1 MCLGAPEFWDGDV
14 SHIQR
19 HTYCSIAGPTPRS
32 FLSLQLS
39 EPERSV
45 CVCNGGFQGLGEECL
60 MRLDRHKFCIKRK
73 LTHTHG
79 GGEAD
84 PR

>member
-19 HTYCSIAGPTPRS
+19 HIYCSIAGPTPRS

-39 EPERSV
+39 EPERKCV
-45 CVCNGGFQGLGEECL
+45 CVCVTVGSRDLW
-60 MRLDRHKFCIKRK
+60 RTVSD
-73 LTHTHG
+73 
-79 GGEAD
+79 EAG
-84 PR
+84 